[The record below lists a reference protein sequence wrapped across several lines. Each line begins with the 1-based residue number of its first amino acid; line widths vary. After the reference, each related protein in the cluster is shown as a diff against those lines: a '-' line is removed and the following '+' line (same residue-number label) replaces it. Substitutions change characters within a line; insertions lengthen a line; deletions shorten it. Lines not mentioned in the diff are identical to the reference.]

1 MNSSLDASIF
11 TFGDE
16 FHAMYL
22 QEAMNMLS
30 MGFKRLSSEIK
41 YNDDYNEN
49 KLRDDLLRFL
59 PSKREG
65 MVLTFDT
72 ESRNLDKDNV
82 RIDITIITLEVLS
95 QPFDDFEKR
104 ITVECKIIGVDQYI
118 NRNGIISYVDGK
130 YASQLPVAGM
140 IGFIF
145 KGSPES
151 VKCKINKKLKKHS
164 SIKTIAFL
172 EHHELANKFP
182 NSYKSTHERTNKLAP
197 IDIFHLLLDYSATLD
212 KKN

>member
-11 TFGDE
+11 SFGDG

-22 QEAMNMLS
+22 QEAMNMLAT
-30 MGFKRLSSEIK
+30 GFSRVSAEIK

-49 KLRDDLLRFL
+49 SLRDDLVRHI
-59 PSKREG
+59 PAKREG
-65 MVLTFDT
+65 IVLTFDT

-95 QPFDDFEKR
+95 QPSNDFDKR
-104 ITVECKIIGVDQYI
+104 ITIECKIIGVDQYI
-118 NRNGIISYVDGK
+118 NRNGIISYVEGK
-130 YASQLPVAGM
+130 YASQLSVAGM

-151 VKCKINKKLKKHS
+151 VKEAINEKLKNHS
-164 SIKTIAFL
+164 SIKTISF
-172 EHHELANKFP
+172 FGV
-182 NSYKSTHERTNKLAP
+182 
-197 IDIFHLLLDYSATLD
+197 
-212 KKN
+212 